1 MSENKVFNINE
12 HIAQIAGEAGARLAL
27 DIIDKE
33 KKKAA
38 KEHRDRRLHN
48 TKLLL
53 RNYRMLKGHCES
65 AVYEA
70 AQLDVSE
77 VNILELMER
86 VFTNDEMYVESIKR
100 SAERTHIIMSHVN
113 EMLRIY
119 EIYCSTSGAAEDRR
133 RYNVIY
139 DRYVADEPM
148 TIAEIAEKENVDNS
162 TVYRDI
168 NVAVEKLSALL
179 FGIDGLM

>member
-1 MSENKVFNINE
+1 MSEDKVLNINE
-12 HIAQIAGEAGARLAL
+12 YIAQIAGEAGAKVAL
-27 DIIDKE
+27 YTIDKE

-38 KEHRDRRLHN
+38 KERRDRRLRN

-53 RNYRMLKGHCES
+53 RNYRMLKAHCES

-70 AQLDVSE
+70 ARMDVSE
-77 VNILELMER
+77 VDIIELIES
-86 VFTNDEMYVESIKR
+86 VFTNGEMYVESIKR
-100 SAERTHIIMSHVN
+100 SAERTYLIMSHVN
-113 EMLRIY
+113 KMLRIY
-119 EIYCSTSGAAEDRR
+119 EIYCSTSGAIEDRR
-133 RYNVIY
+133 RYDALY
-139 DRYVADEPM
+139 ARYIAEESM

-168 NVAVEKLSALL
+168 NTAVEKLSALL

>member
-1 MSENKVFNINE
+1 MSEDKVFNIHE
-12 HIAQIAGEAGARLAL
+12 HIAQIAGEAGAKVAL
-27 DIIDKE
+27 DTIDKE

-38 KEHRDRRLHN
+38 KERRDRRLRN

-53 RNYRMLKGHCES
+53 RNYRMLKAHCES

-77 VNILELMER
+77 VDILELMES
-86 VFTNDEMYVESIKR
+86 VFTDDEMYVESIKR
-100 SAERTHIIMSHVN
+100 SAERTYLIMSHVN

-119 EIYCSTSGAAEDRR
+119 EIYCSTSGTIEDRR
-133 RYNVIY
+133 RY
-139 DRYVADEPM
+139 DALHARYISEEPM

-162 TVYRDI
+162 TVYRDL
-168 NVAVEKLSALL
+168 NMAVEKLSALL